1 MSEIECEF
9 CGEKLQ
15 TKSSLNLHKAKT
27 KACIEFQIKKL
38 GKPLSEINKEKKAI
52 EEAKIAKKK
61 AEKAEKDKKKAEKDK
76 KKAEK
81 DKKKAEKEKSRKAA
95 EKAYRE
101 AEEEIAKK
109 KDEKEI
115 VTETDDDSEID
126 ENAEIPLSSSEDE
139 SSSSESEEEEHYKVK
154 EQSTVKEEFDNIEN
168 YQRTNPTRLNNL
180 FKKKS
185 TTVKTEII
193 REDQPPEVHKRKI
206 EEYLQPVNPVS
217 GACSSNGAPLERLGP
232 VIAESSARSTSCSS
246 SPVTPTI
253 DIKAL
258 SEDINKNIEKKIN
271 SSIFSLETKINS
283 LIDVMGKVTVSISSL
298 EKRMK
303 SIEASVDIDIERI
316 MDDKLDDMFSI
327 TRKMLAEVE
336 SKSELL
342 DIFREN
348 MEDIVDKHYDL
359 YKKFKYVKEDIE
371 DMVYASRRR

>member
-9 CGEKLQ
+9 CGEKFQ
-15 TKSSLNLHKAKT
+15 AKGSLNLHRAKT
-27 KACIEFQIKKL
+27 KACIDIQIKKL

-61 AEKAEKDKKKAEKDK
+61 SEKAEKDKKKAEKESK
-76 KKAEK
+76 IE
-81 DKKKAEKEKSRKAA
+81 AEKEKARKAA

-109 KDEKEI
+109 KYEKENLM
-115 VTETDDDSEID
+115 EEDDDSEID

-139 SSSSESEEEEHYKVK
+139 SSSSESEEEEHYKV
-154 EQSTVKEEFDNIEN
+154 EDQSTVKEVFDNIEN
-168 YQRTNPTRLNNL
+168 YQRTNPARLNNL
-180 FKKKS
+180 FKKKT

-206 EEYLQPVNPVS
+206 EEYLPSQPEVKQEPVS
-217 GACSSNGAPLERLGP
+217 GAVN
-232 VIAESSARSTSCSS
+232 T
-246 SPVTPTI
+246 TI
-253 DIKAL
+253 DVKAL
-258 SEDINKNIEKKIN
+258 SEDINKNIEKKIS
-271 SSIFSLETKINS
+271 SSIVSLETKINS

-303 SIEASVDIDIERI
+303 SIESSRDIERI